1 MATGTRYSY
10 TDTGNTKRAISDVIE
25 MIDWTEAPLLRIFGF
40 SSSNVSKFNIVNWP
54 ATKVEI
60 LEDTMSTLTATLDEV
75 NEVNEDD
82 FDVQTDEGALFRQG
96 DIILVDSEQML
107 VTSVS
112 GDNLSVT
119 RPWGGTTEA
128 EHADDSVV
136 TIIGRTMP
144 EASDYVTGNTTA
156 TTQPY
161 NYTQIIS
168 EAVKVSKTD
177 IAIQKYG
184 IEDTMD
190 YHVAKLFADGGGSGR
205 LAQML
210 AKTFYYG
217 KRVQRTA
224 SSTYSGMGGFDT
236 FVTENVTTLSGSPAL
251 KRDNIHTIIRQVRDA
266 GGRVDKLITGSWG
279 IEKITQMYEG
289 TIRTTRD
296 ETRGGSEITMIKTPH
311 GEVEVVYDW
320 MCPGGQM
327 YFVNSDKTGWLP
339 LREFSAGEI
348 KEQGDYFVKDIVGE
362 YTFLMCNDESHG
374 KITGFSTSK

>member
-60 LEDTMSTLTATLDEV
+60 LEDSMSTLTATLDEA
-75 NEVNEDD
+75 DD
-82 FDVQTDEGALFRQG
+82 GQETALDVQTGEGALFRQG
-96 DIILVDSEQML
+96 DIILIGTEQLL

-112 GDNLSVT
+112 TDTLTVT
-119 RPWGGTTEA
+119 RGYGDTSA
-128 EHADDSVV
+128 AAHDDDAVV
-136 TIIGRTMP
+136 TIVGRAMP
-144 EASDYVTGNTTA
+144 EASDYVTGNTT
-156 TTQPY
+156 TTSQPY
-161 NYTQIIS
+161 NYTQILS

-177 IAIQKYG
+177 MAIQKYG

-217 KRVQRTA
+217 QRVQR
-224 SSTYSGMGGFDT
+224 SSSAYGSMGGFDT
-236 FVTENVTTLSGSPAL
+236 FVTTNVTTLSSSPAL

-279 IEKITQMYEG
+279 VEKITQMYEG

-296 ETRGGSEITMIKTPH
+296 ENRGGSEITMIKTPH